1 VTVGARISAGRFSPQ
16 RIAAQ
21 RLRNAAGETDCD
33 DGTPA
38 APRQADDVTNAFF
51 AAVLAEGEAT
61 PPTAPGPSIRCNDCY
76 APGPADCPKC
86 RTRDAA
92 RDARFNP
99 PQTFAP
105 EPHLSDDGRA
115 AE

>member
-1 VTVGARISAGRFSPQ
+1 VTVGARISAGRFSSQ

-76 APGPADCPKC
+76 APADCDCAEC
-86 RTRDAA
+86 RARNADRDAA
-92 RDARFNP
+92 FAAPTSARS
-99 PQTFAP
+99 A
-105 EPHLSDDGRA
+105 EA